1 MTKENSDS
9 KIQIDMSPYESP
21 RVERVEIQTEGSF
34 AASQSVSENSL
45 NNVTLDSWTKTT
57 GSDSDIWS
65 DP

>member
-1 MTKENSDS
+1 MTKENSGS
-9 KIQIDMSPYESP
+9 KIQIGMSPYESP

-34 AASQSVSENSL
+34 AASQSVSENSQS
-45 NNVTLDSWTKTT
+45 VTLDSWTKTT

>member
-9 KIQIDMSPYESP
+9 KIQIGKMAYEPP
-21 RVERVEIQTEGSF
+21 RVERVEVQTEGGF
-34 AASQSVSENSL
+34 AASIVKDNSL

-57 GSDSDIWS
+57 GSDASTWS